1 MTSPIPVPDIPE
13 DELRFEFARSSG
25 PGGQNVNKVNS
36 KAILRWNPSVSP
48 ALTEPVRARLL
59 VLARTRITLEGDL
72 MITSQRFRD
81 QAKNIAD
88 CLEKLREILAKAV
101 VPPVPRRASKPS
113 KAAKRRRVDD
123 KRRQSTKKEGRRGVG
138 GSGGGDD

>member
-1 MTSPIPVPDIPE
+1 MNSPIPVPEIPE

-36 KAILRWNPSVSP
+36 KAILRWNPAVSL

-72 MITSQRFRD
+72 LIVSQRFRD

-88 CLEKLREILAKAV
+88 CREKLRELLAKAV
-101 VPPVPRRASKPS
+101 IPPVPRRPSKPS

-123 KRRQSTKKEGRRGVG
+123 KRRLSSKKEGRRGVG
-138 GSGGGDD
+138 GGSGDD